1 MKLKGRV
8 AVVTGSSRG
17 IGRAIAEAF
26 VAEGASVVVNS
37 RDEATARE
45 TAAEIGEETLG
56 LAADVSTEEG
66 AQRLIEETIDLYG
79 RVDILVNNAGQSMV
93 RDSLQLSRGD
103 WQSTLDLNLTAAFL
117 CSQRA
122 ARQMLEGDGGVIL
135 NIASVTSF
143 AAFPRRLAY
152 ATTKAGLVMMTKVMA
167 VEWAPKVRVNAIAPG
182 FIETALTRALSD
194 QGKLDFEAL
203 RRRTPMG
210 RLGTPEEVAKA
221 ALFLASDDASYVTGE
236 TLVADGGWLA
246 YGFI

>member
-1 MKLKGRV
+1 MKLSDRV

-26 VAEGASVVVNS
+26 AAEGASVVVNS

-45 TAAEIGEETLG
+45 TAAEIGEEALG
-56 LAADVSTEEG
+56 LAADVSTEDG

-79 RVDILVNNAGQSMV
+79 RIDILVNNAGQSMV
-93 RDSLQLSRGD
+93 RDTLELSYRD

-117 CSQRA
+117 CSQGA
-122 ARQMLEGDGGVIL
+122 ARRMLAGDGGVII

-167 VEWAPKVRVNAIAPG
+167 VEWAPRVRVNAIAPG
-182 FIETALTRALSD
+182 FIETDLVRELQSE
-194 QGKLDFEAL
+194 GKLDFDVL
-203 RRRTPMG
+203 RRRTPLG
-210 RLGTPEEVAKA
+210 RLGTPQEVAKA
-221 ALFLASDDASYVTGE
+221 ALFLASDDAGYITGE

-246 YGFI
+246 YGFT

>member
-26 VAEGASVVVNS
+26 AGEGASVVVNS
-37 RDEATARE
+37 RSAKTAHA
-45 TAAEIGEETLG
+45 TAAEIGKDVLG

-66 AQRLIEETIDLYG
+66 AQSLIDETLEFFG
-79 RVDILVNNAGQSMV
+79 RVDVLVNNAGQSMV
-93 RDSLQLSRGD
+93 RDSLELSAAD
-103 WQSTLDLNLTAAFL
+103 WRSTLDLNLTAPFL

-122 ARQMLEGDGGVIL
+122 ARAMLEGRGGVII

-152 ATTKAGLVMMTKVMA
+152 ATTKAGLVMLTRVMA
-167 VEWAPKVRVNAIAPG
+167 SEWAPKVRVNAIAPG
-182 FIETALTRALSD
+182 FIETDLVRALEGE
-194 QGKLDFEAL
+194 GKLDFAAL
-203 RRRTPMG
+203 RKRTPMG
-210 RLGTPEEVAKA
+210 RLGTPEEIAKTA
-221 ALFLASDDASYVTGE
+221 VFLASDDASYITGE

-246 YGFI
+246 YGFT